1 MNQPVLTPV
10 RTIDELID
18 RKKSIKTQMEKLN
31 SELKGL
37 REQENDIDLQLLKK
51 LDSEGLKKTANEVAS
66 VSIKE
71 ETVPDVHDWDALYEH
86 IKQTG
91 DFSLIQRRVS
101 STAYSELLKLG
112 ENVPGLQPRVIRRIN
127 FRSL

>member
-1 MNQPVLTPV
+1 MNLSTE
-10 RTIDELID
+10 R
-18 RKKSIKTQMEKLN
+18 KSIKTQMEKLN

-91 DFSLIQRRVS
+91 DFSLIQRRVRQLHIVS
-101 STAYSELLKLG
+101 FSNLVRTFPACSHARYVASTTSVHSNYERLNNY
-112 ENVPGLQPRVIRRIN
+112 E
-127 FRSL
+127 